1 VDKRVKMV
9 FAGLC
14 LCVLMVGCAED
25 RDTMPVPDMQEMIGD
40 GGIEDYKNGHG
51 DSSDT
56 TGRID

>member
-1 VDKRVKMV
+1 MDKRVKMV

-40 GGIEDYKNGHG
+40 GGIEDLRYKGG
-51 DSSDT
+51 KKDT
-56 TGRID
+56 TNNS